1 MPNIER
7 FTNPHRSSLL
17 KPPVMCCERVYNGAS
32 NSLFVLLSPLLPSF
46 SPFPFLLD
54 PEFFSYPSK
63 LLESLLLSLSERL
76 CFQQRAGNVAAP
88 PWLIRGAEP
97 CWAAAI
103 SKSLLQWKCVFL
115 SYWSP
120 PESLPYTGS
129 ERMTWLIDVVPGQ
142 AVVIYTAE
150 WSCKFGRGPL
160 NMKWWHSVMIHV
172 DNKYSNIAI
181 VAFIFSCFCYD
192 YCHSRTAFSN

>member
-17 KPPVMCCERVYNGAS
+17 KPPVMCCERVYNRAS

-76 CFQQRAGNVAAP
+76 CFLQRAGNVAAP

-103 SKSLLQWKCVFL
+103 SKSLLQWKWVFL

-120 PESLPYTGS
+120 PESLPH
-129 ERMTWLIDVVPGQ
+129 RVRKDDVAYWCGPWSSSGHIHCR
-142 AVVIYTAE
+142 VIRQIRKGTAKYE
-150 WSCKFGRGPL
+150 MMALGHDSC
-160 NMKWWHSVMIHV
+160 W
-172 DNKYSNIAI
+172 
-181 VAFIFSCFCYD
+181 
-192 YCHSRTAFSN
+192 